1 MAVDGVG
8 TSLTIASPF
17 IFVALAA
24 RGSGTSVPVRA
35 AWASIGLALLHMLLY
50 YNNGFVQLNAHR
62 FCLDFLP
69 VLMVLIALGTQR
81 LRPERWKPLVAW
93 AVGLNLFVLAVLPLL
108 SRALRRL

>member
-1 MAVDGVG
+1 MDGVG

-17 IFVALAA
+17 VFVAVAA

-35 AWASIGLALLHMLLY
+35 AWASVGLALGHMLLY

-69 VLMVLIALGTQR
+69 VLMVLVALGSKR
-81 LRPERWKPLVAW
+81 VAAERWKPLVAW
-93 AVGLNLFVLAVLPLL
+93 AVGLNLFVLAVLPQL